1 LLAGAGVPVAGV
13 LNYLRISLMD
23 HDLASQAAG
32 PLAWGDDYLAGGPDD
47 DMIWAQLGDDVV
59 QGDGD
64 VDFRVNGAKV
74 GAWRDASGY
83 LHVLPSYEAPTDGDD
98 YIEGGGG
105 HDVVFGGLGADDI
118 IGGSSSMFSL
128 TTMARRPDDGDLLFG
143 GAGTDVGRN
152 DDTRGHLADS
162 DVIVGDNG
170 NILRVVVADSTVLT
184 RAPWDQRSQRQA
196 LDLGLLLR
204 VVVLLDYTEG
214 GPDAMPQLFPGI
226 TQEAAAGAGTG
237 VVDVWGSDEIHG
249 ESGDD
254 AIYAGGGND
263 VVFADAGDD
272 NVVGGWGHDWI
283 SGGTGSDVLHG
294 DEAWSLLTTVGATA
308 TTTTTAFATAAA
320 TGERCVE
327 PARPAFSNDV
337 IFGGWDDDLLD
348 GGWGDDALS
357 GAEALE
363 VSWAPDYAGGV
374 LETGWNRPFNDGR
387 LLGIDPVTGKFLLLN
402 EKHPEYV
409 ITLNPDGTQV
419 QIGWSKVKVPVDPT
433 AFGSRGHCKPR
444 FIWVKVWTP
453 PSDLVWFLTND
464 PGDGRPVPGKHRSC
478 APVLFTDGDDA
489 LFGQDGRDWLVGG
502 TGEDALWGGADSDL
516 LNGDD
521 DPWTDLGLNKHRDK
535 ADSYEDELIGGR
547 GDDDYI
553 TNNSHDHI
561 THGDGDLDPTALPSG
576 SFARWPVLRQVPE
589 EMEDTLKAMTRAL
602 GPQVV
607 AVPFTDPVPEQLAA
621 PTNGEVPLTWSPT
634 FLEVPELAEL
644 GTPDRGKPGLGWG
657 ADDADEQLDCEDGGR
672 APACLLR
679 VTTLLVTV
687 GTTVTIP
694 LSLQVVDVVENL
706 AGRPGSQHDKGEGR
720 GGHHDDGYRSAGA
733 DERHGGHGLGRVD
746 EQPLSREN
754 LAIVAVMAAGLSV
767 LPVLEP
773 VNQPAS
779 AAPVPSADPAA
790 PVVQAAAWKPG

>member
-1 LLAGAGVPVAGV
+1 
-13 LNYLRISLMD
+13 
-23 HDLASQAAG
+23 
-32 PLAWGDDYLAGGPDD
+32 
-47 DMIWAQLGDDVV
+47 
-59 QGDGD
+59 
-64 VDFRVNGAKV
+64 
-74 GAWRDASGY
+74 
-83 LHVLPSYEAPTDGDD
+83 
-98 YIEGGGG
+98 
-105 HDVVFGGLGADDI
+105 
-118 IGGSSSMFSL
+118 
-128 TTMARRPDDGDLLFG
+128 MA
-143 GAGTDVGRN
+143 
-152 DDTRGHLADS
+152 
-162 DVIVGDNG
+162 
-170 NILRVVVADSTVLT
+170 
-184 RAPWDQRSQRQA
+184 
-196 LDLGLLLR
+196 
-204 VVVLLDYTEG
+204 
-214 GPDAMPQLFPGI
+214 
-226 TQEAAAGAGTG
+226 
-237 VVDVWGSDEIHG
+237 
-249 ESGDD
+249 
-254 AIYAGGGND
+254 
-263 VVFADAGDD
+263 
-272 NVVGGWGHDWI
+272 
-283 SGGTGSDVLHG
+283 
-294 DEAWSLLTTVGATA
+294 
-308 TTTTTAFATAAA
+308 
-320 TGERCVE
+320 
-327 PARPAFSNDV
+327 
-337 IFGGWDDDLLD
+337 
-348 GGWGDDALS
+348 
-357 GAEALE
+357 

-433 AFGSRGHCKPR
+433 AFGSRGGHCKPR
-444 FIWVKVWTP
+444 FTWVKVWTP

-746 EQPLSREN
+746 EQPFSREN

-790 PVVQAAAWKPG
+790 PVVQAAAWKPGPGEVDGWLDQGEPWAGSRAPAFVDLALLPWVTPVEIAVLVDVPPLGDGRDGDRCDDGKHARTGERGYELEKSLWLGSVPGPAVVGLALNWPVPWPPADQPAVAQPTGLGTASFVEFASLPWWLVPVATTLAVHGTTGDQHDSRDHKGRHGRDEGRHGRSGDRRDRPQTGGVLGLTPLLTNLNLAAQFAVEWSTVALLVDVDADQVDATRAAPRGIAVATTGRLWPRPSAVSSLSPASACRHCPASALNRCCPAVQRRSS